1 MTWAPTEALVKV
13 DNIFPMAIKAQAYLA
28 NFLLNVSIKRE
39 KVSGSDW
46 KLSLH
51 ADLAGPSICN
61 FSIDGELN
69 YKNGN
74 DANMDL
80 KSEDLVN
87 ATAKITFNSD
97 EITVNINDFG

>member
-1 MTWAPTEALVKV
+1 
-13 DNIFPMAIKAQAYLA
+13 MAIKGQVYLA

-46 KLSLH
+46 KLSIH

-61 FSIDGELN
+61 FSVDGELN
-69 YKNGN
+69 YRNGN
-74 DANMDL
+74 EAGMDI
-80 KSEDLVN
+80 KGEDLIN

-97 EITVNINDFG
+97 EINVAINNFG